1 MRGLRVVRGP
11 LGRSVALSLTVPAG
25 SLRPIAQMGTL
36 RPRAHSLGR
45 GLPGRVRPG
54 LLLILPKLAPLA
66 TWTRVAAV
74 RVQGTGRS
82 GDRHHKLVS
91 AASAS

>member
-1 MRGLRVVRGP
+1 MRGLRIVRCP

-36 RPRAHSLGR
+36 RPGTHSLGW
-45 GLPGRVRPG
+45 GLPGRVWPG
-54 LLLILPKLAPLA
+54 LLLILPKLAPFTA
-66 TWTRVAAV
+66 WTRVVAV

-91 AASAS
+91 AASVS